1 MKQRTC
7 TIENCGQ
14 PHMGRG
20 YCSRHWQRWKAHGD
34 PLGGRRRYASFE
46 EAFAARTEWRD
57 GCLVWTGSTTGKGYG
72 RFSFGGESKSVHRYA
87 WEQEN
92 GPIPEGMQ
100 VDHVCWNKLC
110 ANTSHLRLAENS
122 ENKSYMPGATSR
134 SRTGVRNVS
143 RAKGRYQAAVQRG
156 SDRRYGGSFKTLDA
170 ASAAAQKLRTEMF
183 GDFAGG
189 G

>member
-1 MKQRTC
+1 MNQGTC
-7 TIENCGQ
+7 SIEDCDRA
-14 PHMGRG
+14 PAARG
-20 YCSRHWQRWKAHGD
+20 WCSKHYQRWMAHGD
-34 PLGGRRRYASFE
+34 PLGGRRRYTSFE

-72 RFSFGGESKSVHRYA
+72 RFAFGGESKSVHRYA
-87 WEQEN
+87 WEREN

-110 ANTSHLRLAENS
+110 ANTAHLRLAENA
-122 ENKSYMPGATSR
+122 ENKSYMPGATAR

-143 RAKGRYQAAVQRG
+143 RAKGRYQVAVQRG

-170 ASAAAQKLRTEMF
+170 AAAAAQKLRTEMF